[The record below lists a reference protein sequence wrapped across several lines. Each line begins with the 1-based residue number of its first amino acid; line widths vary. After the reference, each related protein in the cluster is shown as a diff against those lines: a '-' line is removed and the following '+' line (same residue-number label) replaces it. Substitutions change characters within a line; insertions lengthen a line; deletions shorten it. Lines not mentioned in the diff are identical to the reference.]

1 MEDTLGGR
9 LAPEASAPERHLVR
23 EPARRYT
30 GDPCQEWADEEQ
42 HHGARGEGDDRCISE
57 RRAEQADGRGH
68 RQHIR
73 RDERRG

>member
-9 LAPEASAPERHLVR
+9 LAPEASAPERHLVG

-42 HHGARGEGDDRCISE
+42 HHGARGEGDDRWKLTAE
-57 RRAEQADGRGH
+57 GRRALGLPAVAKN
-68 RQHIR
+68 
-73 RDERRG
+73 